1 MNMFDSNEEYAVA
14 AGNAVNTGVAARP
27 TDDQDRV
34 EISALTDRE
43 IAEETLTYLRLFTDL
58 MTEAQKSPML
68 SLMMKSVPGMGRKQ

>member
-1 MNMFDSNEEYAVA
+1 MNMFDSNEEYAA
-14 AGNAVNTGVAARP
+14 AAVNTEVTEVKRP

-34 EISALTDRE
+34 LITALTDRE

-68 SLMMKSVPGMGRKQ
+68 SLMMKSVPGMGRK